1 MIARANIVIAM
12 LVGYLRKNRERIGAA
27 PERLVKDS
35 QLVIG
40 SELEDQSRDVEAYE
54 YILGETLVANERRW
68 TKRRCRTIARRHR
81 DSAIWKSKD
90 TWMLESRAL
99 NRYFDSLKESDV
111 NTAKEMLTPYDIQYE
126 LARVENPKSTV

>member
-1 MIARANIVIAM
+1 M
-12 LVGYLRKNRERIGAA
+12 
-27 PERLVKDS
+27 
-35 QLVIG
+35 
-40 SELEDQSRDVEAYE
+40 EDQARDVEAYE

-111 NTAKEMLTPYDIQYE
+111 NNAKEMLKPYDIQYH
-126 LARVENPKSTV
+126 LARASTPIPTVGL